1 MNKYRTNSTGL
12 FQISKF
18 MKVYI
23 GMIAFIMIGMMLVMI
38 LKTTSF
44 SKAAYAIEGE
54 NLISSVESM
63 ETNDLQEKLDGM
75 NKNLSAMVS
84 EKKREDQSLREYEKT
99 RAVYLEKTL
108 NRGASGRG
116 YLSSSLKQPSGL
128 TADMINEVL
137 EGTSLEGLGDAYIKA
152 EKETG
157 VSALFLLG
165 VSAHES
171 KWGNSKFARERNNIF
186 GYKAYDSDPDK
197 TERFSSKEECILV
210 VAKSLSENYL
220 VEDGKYYNGT
230 TLKGVNKRYA
240 SDQTWYL
247 KVNNVMEV
255 IAASVPEEVQSSKL

>member
-1 MNKYRTNSTGL
+1 MNKYRPNSTGL

-23 GMIAFIMIGMMLVMI
+23 GMIAFIIIGMMLVII
-38 LKTTSF
+38 LKTTSCP
-44 SKAAYAIEGE
+44 KATYDIADDD
-54 NLISSVESM
+54 LISSVESID
-63 ETNDLQEKLDGM
+63 TNDLQAKLDVI
-75 NKNLSAMVS
+75 NKNLSVMVS
-84 EKKREDQSLREYEKT
+84 KKKREDQLLRDYEKT
-99 RAVYLEKTL
+99 RAAYLEKTL
-108 NRGASGRG
+108 TRGASGRG
-116 YLSSSLKQPSGL
+116 YLSFSLKQPSGL
-128 TADMINEVL
+128 TADIINEVL
-137 EGTSLEGLGDAYIKA
+137 DETPLEGLGDAYIKA

-165 VSAHES
+165 VSVHES
-171 KWGNSKFARERNNIF
+171 KWGNSKFAKERNNIF

-197 TERFSSKEECILV
+197 TEWFSSKEECILV
-210 VAKSLSENYL
+210 VAKCLGENYL

-230 TLKGVNKRYA
+230 TLKEVNKRYA